1 VLHGVRIYFSI
12 LVRVRVRQW
21 YEYTVDLS
29 GDSEGRSEL
38 KRVLTISILLT
49 NRTNKYYLI
58 SKETVRKYNL
68 S

>member
-1 VLHGVRIYFSI
+1 MLHGVGIYFSI
-12 LVRVRVRQW
+12 SVRARARQW

-38 KRVLTISILLT
+38 ERVLTISILST
-49 NRTNKYYLI
+49 NRTNKYYLV